1 MKCINIFA
9 QDRTILRPKAFKLTS
24 LTIDDENQITSCKS
38 KKDLKDG
45 HLALYVDRYCCRFT
59 VSLIG
64 FVIKRVTCLNN

>member
-9 QDRTILRPKAFKLTS
+9 QDRTILRPKAFQLTS
-24 LTIDDENQITSCKS
+24 FIIDDEDQITSYNS

-45 HLALYVDRYCCRFT
+45 HLALYIDQYCCRFT

-64 FVIKRVTCLNN
+64 FVIKRVTSLNN